1 MYNKILAGVDFF
13 DQSTDF
19 LKRAKRIAE
28 DFGAELQLLHVIDY
42 IPGFDAVGGV
52 PTGIFLSPQ
61 ELEDSAK
68 DNLSSLAEKSG
79 LSADIC
85 HVVVGPVATTLV
97 RCAEDTKVDLI
108 LVCGHGRHG
117 LQKLLGSTAN
127 AVLNRA
133 DTDVLVVRLDQ

>member
-1 MYNKILAGVDFF
+1 MYSKILAGVDFF

-28 DFGAELQLLHVIDY
+28 DFDAELQLIHVIDY

-68 DNLSSLAEKSG
+68 ENLSGLAKKAG
-79 LSADIC
+79 LSTDNC
-85 HVVVGPVATTLV
+85 HVTVGPVAARIV
-97 RCAEDTKVDLI
+97 QCADDVKADLI

-133 DTDVLVVRLDQ
+133 DNDVLVVRLDQ